1 MHASENAM
9 PEVVTLTMHDDVAVV
24 TLRNPA
30 VNGLSFTVR
39 TELAGHLMI
48 ATQDDTVGAIVMT
61 GAGRMFCGGA
71 DIREFD
77 QPPPPGHAIPS
88 PCD

>member
-48 ATQDDTVGAIVMT
+48 DTVGAIVMT

-77 QPPPPGHAIPS
+77 QPPPPGARHTFPV
-88 PCD
+88 